1 LVKYVINSALQVFP
15 RKPIRPYNMNH
26 IMHGSI
32 LVVTTPSPSGNP
44 RDNAVTLIPGWGI
57 VRKFCPAG
65 FPGVKSKTRI
75 QDHVLTV
82 YLAASASSDMYI
94 VQ

>member
-1 LVKYVINSALQVFP
+1 
-15 RKPIRPYNMNH
+15 
-26 IMHGSI
+26 MHGSI
-32 LVVTTPSPSGNP
+32 LVVTTPSPSANP

-65 FPGVKSKTRI
+65 FPWVKSKTRI